1 MLQGQSSIKCCGL
14 GVSNK
19 SFSCHLKGAMAK
31 FREKDTSD
39 EFSKDIAIFEENYG
53 SRTVFEELNH
63 DKLREKLWEK
73 LFHCLSDNSQSSL
86 HHNCLSTLRILSR
99 DKTKLY
105 ELITGERL
113 GIILNNAAL
122 KDTGA
127 KEHIYT
133 NVTVEALKLLCNLI
147 FNSAKV
153 QEILPKT
160 LCLQCLIE
168 RMKKYNDHI
177 PYEVTLFDTRIVFLI
192 TALNVTT
199 RHVVKTE
206 LNGDECLI
214 KMLENISNQYEQDKS
229 HDIKED
235 NATLLCE
242 ILKALFNLYINSDD
256 MAEEEKNK
264 SLVLI
269 LRKLLLSECEKEDD
283 LQSNI
288 ANLLTVIPYYCYSV
302 MIPPS
307 KEKHK
312 QIYQNMD
319 MSAVYVL
326 LKFLDKRLNYKT
338 DLIGNLSPIVTTFIR
353 MVKAERLIRKYARL
367 QILPPLRDVMHR
379 PEEGT
384 TLRAKLCKL
393 LTSPVVEVRDLVAE
407 FLFILCKENVV
418 RMVKYTGYGNAAG
431 MFANKGLLGS
441 NKKKPNYYSSES
453 EDSETEEYLKHKEQ
467 INPVTGCFEHPKP
480 NPLEGM
486 SEEQKEYEALQLL
499 GLVDKLTR
507 EGVMQPCRIGEDGK
521 PKPIEH
527 VLELQEKLP
536 KQQYAHQDSDSD

>member
-1 MLQGQSSIKCCGL
+1 MEALVQRIIS
-14 GVSNK
+14 
-19 SFSCHLKGAMAK
+19 
-31 FREKDTSD
+31 DTSD
-39 EFSKDIAIFEENYG
+39 EFSKDIVIFEKNYG

-105 ELITGERL
+105 ELITDERL